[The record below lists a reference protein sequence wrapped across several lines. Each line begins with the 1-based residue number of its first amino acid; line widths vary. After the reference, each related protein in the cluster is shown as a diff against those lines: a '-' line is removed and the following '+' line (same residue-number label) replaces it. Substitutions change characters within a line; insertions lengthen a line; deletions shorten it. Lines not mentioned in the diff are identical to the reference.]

1 MTGKGYQAKAM
12 RTASSL
18 SRDNLLL
25 NGVMGLNGEA
35 GECIDLMKKTMFQGH
50 ELDKEKL
57 LDELG
62 DILWYVAIT
71 CEGLGITMDEAM
83 THNIEK
89 LMKRYPDGF
98 SVERS
103 IYREP

>member
-1 MTGKGYQAKAM
+1 MTGKEYQVKAM

-18 SRDNLLL
+18 SRENLLL

-35 GECIDLMKKTMFQGH
+35 GECIDLMKKAMFQGH
-50 ELDKEKL
+50 KLDKEKL

-71 CEGLGITMDEAM
+71 CEGLETTVDEAM
-83 THNIEK
+83 THNVEK

-98 SVERS
+98 SAERS
-103 IYREP
+103 VHRES

>member
-1 MTGKGYQAKAM
+1 MTGKEYQVKAM

-18 SRDNLLL
+18 SRENLLL

-35 GECIDLMKKTMFQGH
+35 GECIDLMKKAMFQGH

-71 CEGLGITMDEAM
+71 CEGLGTTMDKTM
-83 THNIEK
+83 TYNVEK

-103 IYREP
+103 VHRES

>member
-35 GECIDLMKKTMFQGH
+35 GDRPAAE
-50 ELDKEKL
+50 
-57 LDELG
+57 
-62 DILWYVAIT
+62 
-71 CEGLGITMDEAM
+71 
-83 THNIEK
+83 
-89 LMKRYPDGF
+89 
-98 SVERS
+98 
-103 IYREP
+103 

>member
-1 MTGKGYQAKAM
+1 MTGKEYQVKAM

-18 SRDNLLL
+18 SRENLLL

-62 DILWYVAIT
+62 DILWYVGIT